1 MENRKVAIHNH
12 SLESYLRVRC
22 RGKEKMCVLGEGQ
35 ADDVKDNQ
43 EKERFLNVIQESG
56 TSTQREGNP

>member
-22 RGKEKMCVLGEGQ
+22 RGKEKMCVCFGG